1 MDIETM
7 TDFFC
12 AVFEHY
18 KEEEVTEFII
28 SFNQNEITGL
38 VDFINENIKS
48 DEWHISFNGLD
59 FDAQVVQY
67 ILDHSSELL
76 AMTAAEITAKLYKV
90 AQDVIYRKN
99 NGEFALY
106 SHKQLKINQIDLFK
120 LNHWDNPAKSS
131 SLKWLEYTL
140 DWHNVEEMPIHHSD
154 IIDTIEKQEMV
165 VSYCRNDVKFTKKIM
180 DYSKSQIALRG
191 ALTKEYGINLYSASE
206 PRISKELFKY
216 FYLKQPGLVVMS

>member
-1 MDIETM
+1 MKRHWVMDIETM
-7 TDFFC
+7 KDFFC

-18 KEEEVTEFII
+18 KEDEVTEFII

-59 FDAQVVQY
+59 FDAQVIQY

-76 AMTAAEITAKLYKV
+76 TMTSLEITDKLYKV
-90 AQDVIYRKN
+90 AQDIIYRKN
-99 NGEFALY
+99 NNEFALY
-106 SHKQLKINQIDLFK
+106 SHKQLKIKQIDLFK

-140 DWHNVEEMPIHHSD
+140 Y
-154 IIDTIEKQEMV
+154 IIV
-165 VSYCRNDVKFTKKIM
+165 
-180 DYSKSQIALRG
+180 
-191 ALTKEYGINLYSASE
+191 
-206 PRISKELFKY
+206 IS
-216 FYLKQPGLVVMS
+216 